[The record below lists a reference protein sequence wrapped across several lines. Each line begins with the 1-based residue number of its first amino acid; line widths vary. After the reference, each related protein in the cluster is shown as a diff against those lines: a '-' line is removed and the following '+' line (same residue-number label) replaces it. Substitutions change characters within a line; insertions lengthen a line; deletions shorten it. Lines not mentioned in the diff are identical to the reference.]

1 MWHAAVVTRD
11 DDNGIGDR
19 TEVVP
24 YDQAARRPAGSSP
37 KRLGRYTLERI
48 IAQGGMAEIWLAS
61 TDGSGG
67 APSKV
72 VVKRIRPSLVKQ
84 AMREQ
89 GQQGGQNRTVEMFV
103 HEARLLARL
112 QHPNIVSVYELGVQP
127 PKRDGEIGEH
137 FIVMEHLEGITLKDL
152 ALRAW
157 EHKKP
162 LPIET
167 VVRAVADVCQ
177 GLDHAHRLPDER
189 GQPANVVHRDISPDN
204 LFVTR
209 RGVTKLLDFGIAKR
223 EGQAALTMA
232 GELKGKVPYMSP
244 EQLKGSRID
253 GRTDLFAI
261 GVVLYW
267 LLSGRRPF
275 DGPSDIFTMKAILDD
290 APTSLRQL
298 NPAVPVMLED
308 VVMSCLHK
316 DPDAR
321 ISSAAALY
329 DALSMILMSSPDAP
343 VELTTLVASLAD
355 AETPSFEVVPDV
367 AAISSADWNARF
379 GPRRS
384 GQRPA
389 ASGRGDERAV
399 GPVPAVTS
407 FEPTNVPTS
416 PSGQPPRLDPM
427 PVGAPRSRATW
438 ADPAPGEP
446 ATVLQ
451 VDPADLPSTIP
462 PSPPVVL
469 TPAPLPMPP
478 TGRAAPISADGPTHA
493 RAAAITAEDDTRQRR
508 APSILPLPPP
518 PPAVQ
523 AAQAAQ
529 AQAAQA
535 SSSGRGVLPPAQTPA
550 SLPPPPTRQTAKPK
564 PSWKDAVPEG
574 MRDTFELSEQEL
586 QDNLAESRTRPQSK
600 PSPSLTSPTSPS
612 PSPSPSPPPP
622 PSPPPSRAGALAAA
636 MVGGVVALAIL
647 SGVAYAFGFFDGEP
661 EVAAVVDAGAAAT
674 VVVDAGVAAVAIAE
688 VDAGAAIAVVVDA
701 GAVLVAGDIVDAGS
715 DDVDAGSD
723 GAADLPEGDDDAVSD
738 DDGDAGTQA
747 RPKHRRRPPRVK
759 QPAAVGEGF
768 LVVRA
773 RPWAKV
779 FIDGLGLGTTP
790 LPATP
795 LPSGKHRLKLE
806 HEGIVKYH
814 VVTVEPGKTATV
826 QIDMRE

>member
-1 MWHAAVVTRD
+1 MCHAARVTRD

-24 YDQAARRPAGSSP
+24 YDQAMRRPSGSTP
-37 KRLGRYTLERI
+37 KRLGRYTLQRI
-48 IAQGGMAEIWLAS
+48 IAQGGMAEIWLAT

-67 APSKV
+67 VPSKV

-89 GQQGGQNRTVEMFV
+89 AQQGGQNRTVEMFV
-103 HEARLLARL
+103 REARLLARL
-112 QHPNIVSVYELGVQP
+112 QHKNVVAVYELGVQP
-127 PKRDGEIGEH
+127 PKREGGIGEH

-157 EHKKP
+157 DQKRP

-167 VVRAVADVCQ
+167 VVRAVADVCL
-177 GLDHAHRLPDER
+177 GLDHAHRLADER

-204 LFVTR
+204 LFVTTA
-209 RGVTKLLDFGIAKR
+209 GITKVLDFGIAKR

-244 EQLKGSRID
+244 EQLKGVRID

-267 LLSGRRPF
+267 LLTGRRPF

-290 APTSLRQL
+290 APVSLRQL
-298 NPAVPVMLED
+298 NPEVPVMLED
-308 VVMSCLHK
+308 IVLSCLHK

-329 DALSMILMSSPDAP
+329 DALSMILMSSADVP
-343 VELTTLVASLAD
+343 VELTDLVASLDDVA
-355 AETPSFEVVPDV
+355 TPSFEVVPEV
-367 AAISSADWNARF
+367 AAINSRDWAARY
-379 GPRRS
+379 GAP
-384 GQRPA
+384 
-389 ASGRGDERAV
+389 GRA
-399 GPVPAVTS
+399 PVPVVTT

-416 PSGQPPRLDPM
+416 PSGQPPHLDAM
-427 PVGAPRSRATW
+427 SVGAPRGNRSTW
-438 ADPAPGEP
+438 TDPPADA

-451 VDPADLPSTIP
+451 IDPADLPSTIP
-462 PSPPVVL
+462 PSAPVEPPAAPTLVRAVPIT
-469 TPAPLPMPP
+469 TPEAPTMA
-478 TGRAAPISADGPTHA
+478 RAAPI
-493 RAAAITAEDDTRQRR
+493 TAEDPTRQRR

-518 PPAVQ
+518 PAASQSPLPPPPPA
-523 AAQAAQ
+523 A
-529 AQAAQA
+529 
-535 SSSGRGVLPPAQTPA
+535 RGQLPPAQTPTPT
-550 SLPPPPTRQTAKPK
+550 SLPPPPVADGPTVKRDK

-574 MRDTFELSEQEL
+574 MRDTFELSADEL
-586 QDNLAESRTRPQSK
+586 KEDLAESRTRLQSQ
-600 PSPSLTSPTSPS
+600 PSPSLTSPTSTS
-612 PSPSPSPPPP
+612 PLALPPDER
-622 PSPPPSRAGALAAA
+622 SGFGVVVAVLMGGLVAIAALAA
-636 MVGGVVALAIL
+636 
-647 SGVAYAFGFFDGEP
+647 VAYGMGFFDR
-661 EVAAVVDAGAAAT
+661 AAVAGAGVDAGAL
-674 VVVDAGVAAVAIAE
+674 VVESDVVDAGVAPVAAVAAVTDAGVAAA
-688 VDAGAAIAVVVDA
+688 VDAGAEDAVDLPAGDDSDVDDDNTVDGGVA
-701 GAVLVAGDIVDAGS
+701 DAVEDDIVDA
-715 DDVDAGSD
+715 
-723 GAADLPEGDDDAVSD
+723 P
-738 DDGDAGTQA
+738 Q
-747 RPKHRRRPPRVK
+747 RPRHRRRPPRVK
-759 QPAAVGEGF
+759 QPPAVGEGF

-790 LPATP
+790 LPALP

-814 VVTVEPGKTATV
+814 VVTVEAGKTATV